1 MCDNFHYSLEI
12 HFKVFRNEGPGFM
25 ELTYSE
31 RKVQIKMC
39 INKDGGSKEEREDSV
54 QVIKQ
59 LRSNVNVNLIWVKR
73 YTGGGAKMAA

>member
-1 MCDNFHYSLEI
+1 
-12 HFKVFRNEGPGFM
+12 
-25 ELTYSE
+25 
-31 RKVQIKMC
+31 MC

-73 YTGGGAKMAA
+73 YTGGGAKMAV